1 MTYLDTPIDATVSA
15 YRPAVD
21 LSDDYTHYSRDQINQ
36 MQYDLGVIAKENERF
51 RLDVGSLRKQLN
63 EGQAMVDA
71 VGEYIKECSSSGN
84 LSKELEHVATLLDI
98 TLVNKYDVTITV
110 TYRGTIEIPMSEDI
124 DDYHNHIRFEFSD
137 PFTDEW
143 NVDIYEDDIEIS
155 YDDVNWKD

>member
-1 MTYLDTPIDATVSA
+1 MSYLDTPIDATVSA
-15 YRPAVD
+15 YRPVD
-21 LSDDYTHYSRDQINQ
+21 LSDEYTSYSRDQIKQ
-36 MQYDLGVIAKENERF
+36 MVYDLGALAKENERF
-51 RLDVGSLRKQLN
+51 RLDVGSLRKQLI
-63 EGQAMVDA
+63 ECHTQISSV
-71 VGEYIKECSSSGN
+71 EKYIKECSSSGDLN
-84 LSKELEHVATLLDI
+84 DELEHVAKLLDI

-110 TYRGTIEIPMSEDI
+110 TYRGTIEIPMSENI

>member
-21 LSDDYTHYSRDQINQ
+21 LSDNYTNYSRDQINQ
-36 MQYDLGVIAKENERF
+36 MQYDLGALAKENERF

-71 VGEYIKECSSSGN
+71 VGKYIKECSSSGD
-84 LSKELEHVATLLDI
+84 LTDELEHVAKLLDI

-110 TYRGTIEIPMSEDI
+110 TYRGTIEVPADQNIESFDE
-124 DDYHNHIRFEFSD
+124 HINFEFSA
-137 PFTDEW
+137 PFSDEW
-143 NVDIYEDDIEIS
+143 EFDIYQDEIEI
-155 YDDVNWKD
+155 DHEEA